1 MSTLFGQPVDDVAG
15 ALARLESGATAEA
28 PSDGPATAAE
38 AVRLWVAETG
48 IRRGAFA
55 SPGIS
60 LLCEALRRHAVARG
74 WVLADVAPLSLGW
87 ALRRLGFR
95 VKPQG
100 GMRSA
105 FMDRDSARRLWA
117 ETPEAVRAKR
127 RAKRKLTRQG
137 RAGRVDAPLF
147 WRVYAGR
154 RKSSAQPLVDSLG
167 RVWPSARVA
176 ASLLPRA
183 CRAPIQLAAKRG
195 SSASGVLWRYLL
207 PDEVA
212 LIPADAR
219 CGQRMEWLAWGGP
232 TRCPACGHGLRP
244 GLPPPPLGGFPTP
257 SPLESHAGGPTHI
270 HAPNSTPTPPVPCTD
285 TVPK

>member
-1 MSTLFGQPVDDVAG
+1 MTVETGQDVAA
-15 ALARLESGATAEA
+15 ALSRLEAAA
-28 PSDGPATAAE
+28 PGGMAAGVDVGPVVPLE
-38 AVRLWVAETG
+38 AVRVWAAAEGMRPGAYLAPPVTQLAAFYS
-48 IRRGAFA
+48 AFA
-55 SPGIS
+55 R
-60 LLCEALRRHAVARG
+60 AH
-74 WVLADVAPLSLGW
+74 GW
-87 ALRRLGFR
+87 AMDEMDARTLGKCLRRLGFR
-95 VKPQG
+95 GRTQG
-100 GMRSA
+100 GTRSV
-105 FMDRDSARRLWA
+105 FVGRPVARRMWA
-117 ETPEAVRAKR
+117 STPPDMRPGR
-127 RAKRKLTRQG
+127 TPKRKAA

-244 GLPPPPLGGFPTP
+244 GLPPPPPGGFPTP
-257 SPLESHAGGPTHI
+257 SPLESRAGGPTHTRC
-270 HAPNSTPTPPVPCTD
+270 SVSPPQESCCTD

>member
-1 MSTLFGQPVDDVAG
+1 MTPDDVAE
-15 ALARLESGATAEA
+15 ALARLETAPGAPT
-28 PSDGPATAAE
+28 DGLEGGLPVTDVAAVVTW
-38 AVRLWVAETG
+38 VRETG
-48 IRRGAFA
+48 LGRGAYR
-55 SPGIS
+55 SPSSTTLSGM
-60 LLCEALRRHAVARG
+60 LTAHAQARG
-74 WVLADVAPLSLGW
+74 WPFDRVPPSRLG
-87 ALRRLGFR
+87 ALLKRLGFVKWASASKSGVR
-95 VKPQG
+95 VDKA
-100 GMRSA
+100 SA
-105 FMDRDSARRLWA
+105 ARLWA
-117 ETPEAVRAKR
+117 AVPADSRER
-127 RAKRKLTRQG
+127 QRVKRKLTAKRN

-147 WRVYAGR
+147 WRMYSGR
-154 RKSSAQPLVDSLG
+154 RRNCAMPLVDSLG

-183 CRAPIQLAAKRG
+183 CRAPIQLAAKKG

-244 GLPPPPLGGFPTP
+244 GLPPPGGFPTP
-257 SPLESHAGGPTHI
+257 SPLESQAGGPTH
-270 HAPNSTPTPPVPCTD
+270 TPSCFSPPQESSCTA